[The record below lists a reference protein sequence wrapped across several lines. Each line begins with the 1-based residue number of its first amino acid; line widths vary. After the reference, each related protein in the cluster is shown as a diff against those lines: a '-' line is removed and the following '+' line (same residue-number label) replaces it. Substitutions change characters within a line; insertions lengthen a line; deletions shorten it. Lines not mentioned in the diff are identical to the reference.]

1 MGGRPSPRA
10 VHQCK
15 QVSIFNY
22 TRTWSHVMGA
32 DQELRSS
39 TWDCKYIRCHP
50 PPLLTWT
57 VKWRKTSV
65 CFCKTL
71 SPQNMKTIFN
81 ELEYPIYNWS
91 LNRQKIWRKI
101 PWPNLFCLWSL
112 SVFYPYRAWPVS
124 RDSLHRFFFSW
135 CGWFQDK
142 FLRKYATGLQR
153 NLHHP
158 GRFNEGNI
166 KIANKTIRLN
176 LLADKKK

>member
-1 MGGRPSPRA
+1 MWGGHPSPRA

-65 CFCKTL
+65 CFCKTF

-91 LNRQKIWRKI
+91 SKNMTKNTVTQSV
-101 PWPNLFCLWSL
+101 LFVITFRIL
-112 SVFYPYRAWPVS
+112 SVPSLTRVTGLLAPV
-124 RDSLHRFFFSW
+124 FFSW

-142 FLRKYATGLQR
+142 FLRKYATGQLR

>member
-1 MGGRPSPRA
+1 MYRLSKNTLGSKQAPAVIRHYSTITSNLDPNRPVLSKCGGHLSPRA

-91 LNRQKIWRKI
+91 LNRQKYDEKYRDPIC
-101 PWPNLFCLWSL
+101 FVCDH
-112 SVFYPYRAWPVS
+112 FPYSIRTEP
-124 RDSLHRFFFSW
+124 DPCHGTPCTGFFFL
-135 CGWFQDK
+135 GVGDF
-142 FLRKYATGLQR
+142 
-153 NLHHP
+153 
-158 GRFNEGNI
+158 
-166 KIANKTIRLN
+166 KTN
-176 LLADKKK
+176 F